1 MASVSFARN
10 DVEDAKDLCKK
21 MGFRIDFY
29 GFNEDTVDG
38 NPAPKGWFK
47 PYKEWDVYHLSTGA
61 GFRDHPQYHGDIM
74 GYIYIYI
81 YIYVYIYIINI
92 YIYICIYI

>member
-1 MASVSFARN
+1 VAVASVSFARN

-38 NPAPKGWFK
+38 NPAPKGWFN
-47 PYKEWDVYHLSTGA
+47 LLLL
-61 GFRDHPQYHGDIM
+61 
-74 GYIYIYI
+74 
-81 YIYVYIYIINI
+81 
-92 YIYICIYI
+92 

>member
-38 NPAPKGWFK
+38 MGIS
-47 PYKEWDVYHLSTGA
+47 WD
-61 GFRDHPQYHGDIM
+61 
-74 GYIYIYI
+74 
-81 YIYVYIYIINI
+81 
-92 YIYICIYI
+92 IYICIYIYMYI